1 MYIGIRSLRRLV
13 TAAGTLDEQGFRIV
27 YLVMLVLTVLA
38 ILVILYLN
46 HRQKES
52 DRMAEEI
59 VEDCRTTTDDKDRY
73 GNHI

>member
-1 MYIGIRSLRRLV
+1 MDIRIRSLRRLV
-13 TAAGTLDEQGFRIV
+13 TAAGTLDEQEFRIV
-27 YLVMLVLTVLA
+27 YLVMLVLTILT

-59 VEDCRTTTDDKDRY
+59 IEDCQTTADDKDRY
-73 GNHI
+73 DSHI